1 MSTSAAVPVEDS
13 ESVLKSTLVLLFEES
28 EEIRLTLVPQLL
40 VSLGSTFFLTHT
52 SQVYEIIDESIGLIH
67 SWSPDLQ
74 ARFIAGHPRIGESR
88 NLSALSSAEQSGG
101 TTAATPTPPEVLQ
114 RLQHLNA
121 CYECI
126 YPGLRYIT
134 FVNGRSRAVIAEEM
148 EDKLGVA
155 HSLLPNQPP
164 LESLVPVQ
172 AHSPAWLAELHR
184 AVEDVGRIAK
194 SRLEK
199 VDREGLLHL
208 VK

>member
-1 MSTSAAVPVEDS
+1 MSTTAVPVEDS

-40 VSLGSTFFLTHT
+40 VSLGSTFSLTRT
-52 SQVYEIIDESIGLIH
+52 SQVHEIIDESTRLIH

-74 ARFIAGHPRIGESR
+74 ARFIAGHPRIGESG
-88 NLSALSSAEQSGG
+88 NLSALSSEEQSGG
-101 TTAATPTPPEVLQ
+101 TTAAAPTPPEVLQ

-121 CYECI
+121 CYERI

-148 EDKLGVA
+148 EDKLSVA
-155 HSLLPNQPP
+155 LSPDQPP
-164 LESLVPVQ
+164 VESLVPVQ